1 MEVSETLMKS
11 ISTKGCI
18 GQKHLVFGWSSMPR
32 RIDERTSEQIIENI
46 IDKIVEAKVF
56 DDDSHIE
63 NFNIKDLSMSIDEVI
78 DLKKEFGKLQKK
90 LQFDLKQKIE
100 NGDNQNEKNTVK
112 NVRIHNGGDFKIV
125 G

>member
-1 MEVSETLMKS
+1 
-11 ISTKGCI
+11 
-18 GQKHLVFGWSSMPR
+18 MPR

-78 DLKKEFGKLQKK
+78 DLKKEFSKLQKK